1 MPTAPVQMHCGAVYA
16 VWLMTIQQWLT
27 VHVLALLC
35 IDHIV
40 DNNINKTE
48 QPSLPLEA
56 VLSKKNNEAHPEVK
70 AGKLTVDQVCL
81 H

>member
-1 MPTAPVQMHCGAVYA
+1 
-16 VWLMTIQQWLT
+16 
-27 VHVLALLC
+27 VLALLC